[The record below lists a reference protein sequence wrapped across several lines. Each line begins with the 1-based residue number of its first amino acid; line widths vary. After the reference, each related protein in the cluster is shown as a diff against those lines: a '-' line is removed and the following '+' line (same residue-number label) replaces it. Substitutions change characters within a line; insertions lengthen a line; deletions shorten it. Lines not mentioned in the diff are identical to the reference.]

1 MEMKLDVND
10 EWIDGLMV
18 ARLKSDYETVDDD
31 MFEDSEE
38 LKRAIVALMSLYMS
52 YDDYFQ
58 WREDAQV
65 PNEYTGAWDVYRQ
78 EQMNKGK

>member
-1 MEMKLDVND
+1 METKLNVND
-10 EWIDGLMV
+10 EWVDGLMV
-18 ARLKSDYETVDDD
+18 ARLKSDFETIDIDF
-31 MFEDSEE
+31 FEDADA
-38 LKRAIVALMSLYMS
+38 LKRAIVTLMSLYMT

-78 EQMNKGK
+78 EQMNKGE

>member
-1 MEMKLDVND
+1 MEMKLDIND
-10 EWIDGLMV
+10 EWIDGVVL
-18 ARLKSDYETVDDD
+18 ARLKSDYETIGDD

-38 LKRAIVALMSLYMS
+38 LKKAIVTLMSLYMT

-78 EQMNKGK
+78 EQMNKGE

>member
-38 LKRAIVALMSLYMS
+38 LKRAIVALMSLYMT

-65 PNEYTGAWDVYRQ
+65 PNEYTGAWDVYHQ

>member
-18 ARLKSDYETVDDD
+18 ARLKSDYETVDSDF
-31 MFEDSEE
+31 FEDSDA
-38 LKRAIVALMSLYMS
+38 LKRAIVTLMSLYMTH
-52 YDDYFQ
+52 DDYFQ
-58 WREDAQV
+58 WREEAQV

>member
-10 EWIDGLMV
+10 EWVDNIIV
-18 ARLKSDYETVDDD
+18 ARLKSDYETVDSDF
-31 MFEDSEE
+31 FEDSDA
-38 LKRAIVALMSLYMS
+38 LKRAIVTLMSLYMA

-65 PNEYTGAWDVYRQ
+65 PNEYTGTWDVYRQ
-78 EQMNKGK
+78 EQMNKGE

>member
-18 ARLKSDYETVDDD
+18 ARLKSDYETVDSDF
-31 MFEDSEE
+31 FEDSDA
-38 LKRAIVALMSLYMS
+38 LKRAIVALMSLYMT

>member
-1 MEMKLDVND
+1 METKLNVND
-10 EWIDGLMV
+10 EWVDGLMI
-18 ARLKSDYETVDDD
+18 ARLKSDFETIDIDF
-31 MFEDSEE
+31 FEDADA
-38 LKRAIVALMSLYMS
+38 LKRAIVTLMSLYMT

-78 EQMNKGK
+78 EQMNKGE

>member
-1 MEMKLDVND
+1 MEMKLDIND
-10 EWIDGLMV
+10 EWIDGVVL
-18 ARLKSDYETVDDD
+18 ARLKSDYETIGDD

-38 LKRAIVALMSLYMS
+38 LKKAIVTLMSLYMT

-78 EQMNKGK
+78 EKMNKGE